1 MQSAGYWSSLQPL
14 VFGCRPCKLV
24 QIKID
29 QVRELCDRNRRRL
42 ATAGVALVACWIA
55 YVAVWGANGMIVYRH
70 KRAEYRELQQRII
83 EMQKENDRLTHGN
96 KALQSNPDAIEKE
109 AREQLHYTR
118 PGEVVYVKP
127 DAQSQTPGT
136 ATAQNPRP

>member
-1 MQSAGYWSSLQPL
+1 M
-14 VFGCRPCKLV
+14 
-24 QIKID
+24 QIKMD
-29 QVRELCDRNRRRL
+29 QIRELCDRNRRRL
-42 ATAGVALVACWIA
+42 ATVGVALIACWIA

-83 EMQKENDRLTHGN
+83 EMQQENDRLTRDN
-96 KALQSNPDAIEKE
+96 KALRGNPDAIEKE

-136 ATAQNPRP
+136 ATAQNPRNPRP